1 MEHVLRPR
9 SSIKDRIKGY
19 FRLVFLV
26 TMIFVLAVLRYSIRT
41 IDTCNETLKSMTV
54 AETFF
59 QQVDELQ
66 TASEGYLLYAEKIP
80 PESFQEELLEI
91 EKHIDYLKQI
101 EVSQEFYRIV
111 TDIEQAM
118 QSVRSGILS
127 MPEKSQGIKA
137 LKQYYDEEFQTTL
150 YAFNGI
156 RMEEAGI
163 SAMLLTA
170 GAQLQ
175 THMTRYARRY
185 GLLMIML
192 LVIWGLLMI
201 RYGVKVGK
209 RISIPI
215 EKLTQEVLHIR
226 GSKIDELKPI
236 EVDENKSWEVEKLTD
251 AFNQLVEQ
259 VAKQWHIQEEKAEL
273 EKSLHEQTVENLR
286 MAGLLKSSQMQALQ
300 RQINPHFLFNTLN
313 MIMDTAY
320 LEEAPETAELLKSAA
335 AFLRYSLDC
344 CEKEVT
350 LERELQALGDYVFLQ
365 EKRFGDR
372 IFFEFDLDE
381 TVEGAHLPALVLQP
395 LVENAVAHGVGT
407 YAKNA
412 HIQIRTRRN
421 TDGRIRIDVSDNGV
435 GMNDEKLQSLQIK
448 LASAARGEESE
459 GGIGLTNVVKKL
471 FVFFHGQAEIEVKSA
486 ENKGTQ
492 VSLYFPDD
500 CTKKSMQ

>member
-1 MEHVLRPR
+1 MEHVLKPR
-9 SSIKDRIKGY
+9 SSIKNRIKGY

-26 TMIFVLAVLRYSIRT
+26 TMIFILAVLRYSIRM

-54 AETFF
+54 AEAFF
-59 QQVDELQ
+59 QRVDELL
-66 TASEGYLLYAEKIP
+66 TDSEGYLLYAEEIL
-80 PESFQEELLEI
+80 PERFQEELLGI
-91 EKHIDYLKQI
+91 EKQVEYLKQI
-101 EVSQEFYRIV
+101 EINQEFYRII
-111 TDIEQAM
+111 TDIEQAI
-118 QSVRSGILS
+118 QCIRSGILN
-127 MPEKSQGIKA
+127 MPEKSLGAKA
-137 LKQYYDEEFQTTL
+137 LKQYYAQEFQL
-150 YAFNGI
+150 ARFAFNGI
-156 RMEEAGI
+156 QMEEAGI

-175 THMTRYARRY
+175 THMTRYVRRY

-192 LVIWGLLMI
+192 LVMWGMLMI
-201 RYGVKVGK
+201 RYAVKVGK
-209 RISIPI
+209 RISAPI
-215 EKLTQEVLHIR
+215 EKLTQEVLRIR
-226 GSKIDELKPI
+226 RSKIEQLKPI

-259 VAKQWHIQEEKAEL
+259 VAKQWHMQEENAEL
-273 EKSLHEQTVENLR
+273 EKLLHEQTVENLR
-286 MAGLLKSSQMQALQ
+286 MSGLLQSSQMQALQ

-320 LEEAPETAELLKSAA
+320 LEEAPETVELLKSAA

-350 LERELQALGDYVFLQ
+350 LQRELQALGDYVFLQ

-381 TVEGAHLPALVLQP
+381 TVEEARLPSLVLQP

-412 HIQIRTRRN
+412 HIQIKTTRSA
-421 TDGRIRIDVSDNGV
+421 DDRIRIDVSDNGI
-435 GMNDEKLQSLQIK
+435 GMNGEKLKALQIK
-448 LASAARGEESE
+448 LLRAAQGEESE
-459 GGIGLTNVVKKL
+459 GGIGLTNVAKKL

-486 ENKGTQ
+486 ENRGTQ
-492 VSLYFPDD
+492 VSLYFPDE
-500 CTKKSMQ
+500 CKKS

>member
-1 MEHVLRPR
+1 MEQILKPR

-26 TMIFVLAVLRYSIRT
+26 TMIFVLAVLRYSIRM

-54 AETFF
+54 SEAFF
-59 QQVDELQ
+59 KQVDALQ
-66 TASEGYLLYAEKIP
+66 TASEGYLLYAEETS
-80 PESFQEELLEI
+80 PESFQEEFQEI
-91 EKHIDYLKQI
+91 ENHIDYLKQI
-101 EVSQEFYRIV
+101 EISQEFYRIV

-118 QSVRSGILS
+118 QSIRSGILS
-127 MPEKSQGIKA
+127 MPEKSRGVKA
-137 LKQYYDEEFQTTL
+137 LKQYYDEEFQTVL

-156 RMEEAGI
+156 RMEETGI

-185 GLLMIML
+185 GLLMVVL

-209 RISIPI
+209 RISAPI
-215 EKLTQEVLHIR
+215 EKLTQEVLR
-226 GSKIDELKPI
+226 VRRSKIEKLKPI

-251 AFNQLVEQ
+251 GFNQLVEQ
-259 VAKQWHIQEEKAEL
+259 VARQWHIQEEKAEL

-286 MAGLLKSSQMQALQ
+286 MAGLLQNSQMQALQ

-335 AFLRYSLDC
+335 AFLRYALDC

-350 LERELQALGDYVFLQ
+350 LQRELQALGDYVFLQ

-412 HIQIRTRRN
+412 YIQIKTSRN
-421 TDGRIRIDVSDNGV
+421 SDGRIRIDVSDNGV
-435 GMNDEKLQSLQIK
+435 GMNDEKLHALQMKI
-448 LASAARGEESE
+448 ASAARGEESE
-459 GGIGLTNVVKKL
+459 GGIGLTNAAKKL
-471 FVFFHGQAEIEVKSA
+471 FVFFHGQAETEVKSA
-486 ENKGTQ
+486 ENKGTR
-492 VSLYFPDD
+492 VSLFFPDD
-500 CTKKSMQ
+500 CTKENIR